1 MTSLPVFLCDPLPEE
16 GAAVL
21 DGPEGRHAAAVRR
34 LRVGEQ
40 LLLADGHGGL
50 ARCEVTV
57 TNRDAVALRVR
68 ARWTEPAPRPWV
80 TVAQALVKGDRSE
93 LAVQLATEAGA
104 DALLPWQAARC
115 VARWDTGP
123 RGARSLQR
131 WRDTAREAAKQ
142 ARRSWMPEVGEPVDI
157 SALAERA
164 RSAALALVLHEAADE
179 SLAAVP
185 LPADGEV
192 LLVVGPEGGI
202 TDAELTALAAAG
214 ARPVRL
220 GPTVLRASSAAVV
233 ALSAL
238 GVLTNRWAMRPLGSG
253 VPEAAQEAL
262 RSVDRRW

>member
-1 MTSLPVFLCDPLPEE
+1 MSSLPVFMCDPLPDE

-21 DGPEGRHAAAVRR
+21 DGPEGRHAAVVRR
-34 LRVGEQ
+34 LRAGEH
-40 LLLADGHGGL
+40 LLLADGRGGL

-57 TNRDAVALRVR
+57 TSREAVALQVQ
-68 ARWTEPAPRPWV
+68 ARWSEPAPRPWV
-80 TVAQALVKGDRSE
+80 AVAQALVKGDRSE

-104 DALLPWQAARC
+104 DVLLPWQAARC
-115 VARWDTGP
+115 VARWDTGA

-142 ARRSWMPEVGEPVDI
+142 ARRSRMPEVGEPVDTA
-157 SALAERA
+157 ALAGRV

-202 TDAELTALAAAG
+202 TRAELAALAAAG
-214 ARPVRL
+214 ARAVRL
-220 GPTVLRASSAAVV
+220 GPTVLRASSAAAV

-238 GVLTNRWAMRPLGSG
+238 GVLTERWAMRPSG
-253 VPEAAQEAL
+253 QEFPELPRNHYAQ
-262 RSVDRRW
+262 